1 MNLDQSRCA
10 YYAEAD
16 GVLPKD
22 DDEPATASNPK
33 LRREVDDLVFELVDK
48 GTDFIFMY
56 VCLFA
61 IISRLA
67 RQIMMRFNKNSN
79 ILTEFVNVLLF
90 LVSS

>member
-16 GVLPKD
+16 AVLPKD

-48 GTDFIFMY
+48 GT
-56 VCLFA
+56 
-61 IISRLA
+61 
-67 RQIMMRFNKNSN
+67 
-79 ILTEFVNVLLF
+79 EFV
-90 LVSS
+90 